1 MGFHSP
7 NFIAVTL
14 LFFVAGTPQGRED
27 FAPFSDP
34 TLEEPR

>member
-14 LFFVAGTPQGRED
+14 LFFVAGTHQGKED
-27 FAPFSDP
+27 FAPFLDP
-34 TLEEPR
+34 TPGEPR